1 MVMLNFLHFRQKNEK
16 PDYILPRFLAIGLR
30 LQTDGPS
37 GFLQALCSFPKGS
50 CPTRQPI
57 GGLKKKIRFSGK
69 PSIAIFLYDETFSG
83 FYHDHLFP

>member
-1 MVMLNFLHFRQKNEK
+1 MLNFLHFRQKNEK

-50 CPTRQPI
+50 CPTQQPI
-57 GGLKKKIRFSGK
+57 GGLEKIEIRFSHQ
-69 PSIAIFLYDETFSG
+69 PWIARILFDKKNSGSFS
-83 FYHDHLFP
+83 